1 MTQTTA
7 MSDFTAVLTKYM
19 SDRSIP
25 SFRALSKESG
35 LSRSAIDRLR
45 RGQVLQMQVNTL
57 LKLAIFLKLDLEL
70 LVRSLAPTTDLPTT
84 DLPTT
89 DLPTTDL
96 PTTDLPTT
104 DSSLADF
111 QPNAVSSPVVDPA
124 VNPPVISEEAFQRS
138 ALHKLEPW
146 LLQWSA
152 VATAAQNNPQMSAAN
167 LLPLLRP
174 IDLLLEEWG
183 VTKIAQVGEEL
194 AYDPTEHQLM
204 DPEDPV
210 QVGDRVRVRFSGYRY
225 KGSLLHRAKVSKP
238 GSHH

>member
-57 LKLAIFLKLDLEL
+57 LKLARFLQLDLEL
-70 LVRSLAPTTDLPTT
+70 LVRSLSPM
-84 DLPTT
+84 
-89 DLPTTDL
+89 
-96 PTTDLPTT
+96 T
-104 DSSLADF
+104 DSPMTDSVMTDSPMTDSVMADV
-111 QPNAVSSPVVDPA
+111 QPTDVSRPVGDSGGDPGGDP
-124 VNPPVISEEAFQRS
+124 VKNPPVISEEMFQRS
-138 ALHKLEPW
+138 ALHQLEPW

-174 IDLLLEEWG
+174 IDLMLAEWG
-183 VTKIAQVGEEL
+183 VTKIGQVGEEL
-194 AYDPTEHQLM
+194 EYDPTEHQLM
-204 DPEDPV
+204 DPEEPV

-225 KGSLLHRAKVSKP
+225 KGSLLHRAKVSIP
-238 GSHH
+238 GVHH